1 MPHNKI
7 QHSKISRFK
16 NNEIETV
23 DDLVAVELPLE
34 IRLGYADQFTTL
46 VITMCS
52 PADIEDLIYGYLY
65 SEGIIDNINQIENIE
80 VFDVDFGVVAE
91 VRCSKD
97 VEIDKNLSKRQ
108 SVSHSSCG
116 ICGKTEIDAIITK
129 NYPKIIKQPL
139 LSSNQIF
146 TLSQQMKQQQGAFQ
160 QTGGVHACAL
170 YDEKANLLSVKEDIG
185 RHNALDKLIGESLV
199 KGLLPL
205 SKNIILLSGRVSYE
219 MIHKSLMSGVS
230 HLVAIGAP
238 SSLSIELAKVNNLHL
253 YGFVKNDSYNVYC

>member
-65 SEGIIDNINQIENIE
+65 SDGIIDNINQIENIE

-97 VEIDKNLSKRQ
+97 VEIDKNLSKGKVYRIAVVEFVARQ
-108 SVSHSSCG
+108 KLMQSSLKIILKSLNNLYCHQTKFSHSLN
-116 ICGKTEIDAIITK
+116 K
-129 NYPKIIKQPL
+129 
-139 LSSNQIF
+139 
-146 TLSQQMKQQQGAFQ
+146 
-160 QTGGVHACAL
+160 
-170 YDEKANLLSVKEDIG
+170 
-185 RHNALDKLIGESLV
+185 
-199 KGLLPL
+199 
-205 SKNIILLSGRVSYE
+205 
-219 MIHKSLMSGVS
+219 
-230 HLVAIGAP
+230 
-238 SSLSIELAKVNNLHL
+238 
-253 YGFVKNDSYNVYC
+253 